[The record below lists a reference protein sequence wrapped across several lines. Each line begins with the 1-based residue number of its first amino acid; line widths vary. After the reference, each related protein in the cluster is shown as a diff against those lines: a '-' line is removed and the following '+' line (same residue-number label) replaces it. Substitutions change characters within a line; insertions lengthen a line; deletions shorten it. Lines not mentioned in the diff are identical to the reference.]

1 MMKNR
6 KITLWVIIV
15 LLIIFIPI
23 TIFSSI
29 MHFKNADPLVENKD
43 HDFKYNGKLYFY
55 NKNELLGTYTCKNT
69 DGYCDYAVT
78 TVKSNYSLDEKKLE
92 KSTKLSLIDNQYA
105 FLMDAKT
112 TDLATSQ
119 IFLYDVLSN
128 KMLAK
133 YMEVKNYGVGI
144 EDNYYIVK
152 NTNNKWGVISIGEKL
167 NVEIPFEYDY
177 IGLANRENNETGE
190 IEADIFAVLKE
201 DKWQLIDV
209 NEAAFTDL
217 LSNEIVSYNSKYV
230 VVKDVDFVSLMDFN
244 NMRYLNMYQYINFYD
259 KYLTIIDSLNQF
271 YLYDLN
277 SNMKVSESYSVSSIE
292 DVDLENSQNE
302 IIIKINGETKERIA
316 IE

>member
-29 MHFKNADPLVENKD
+29 MHFKNADPLVENKN